1 MTFEEAAQQYSM
13 LRQQRDA
20 GQLPEEHYRS
30 AVSQLA
36 VADEQGSYWMLDA
49 NTAQWV
55 PYAAPQPLT
64 APVLETKRRGLSQ
77 STWDVISVVG
87 NAVLSAGWYL
97 YSGMADQARL
107 SDLRRDAGIADFFC
121 STAQAD

>member
-36 VADEQGSYWMLDA
+36 VADEKS
-49 NTAQWV
+49 
-55 PYAAPQPLT
+55 PPL
-64 APVLETKRRGLSQ
+64 R
-77 STWDVISVVG
+77 
-87 NAVLSAGWYL
+87 
-97 YSGMADQARL
+97 
-107 SDLRRDAGIADFFC
+107 
-121 STAQAD
+121 